1 VEELDEEYEDES
13 GILIPDAADDGDGYE
28 ELEARTTTIY
38 ASRMKAIPSEQ
49 DKILCVAS
57 KSSS

>member
-1 VEELDEEYEDES
+1 VEELGD
-13 GILIPDAADDGDGYE
+13 IPIPDAADDGDDHE
-28 ELEARTTTIY
+28 ELEAGTTTRY

-49 DKILCVAS
+49 DRILCVAS